1 MIISDKIRVKSSI
14 YYRDRGY
21 DINEKYITVDIKD
34 VPFGSRAFITA
45 ICDFCNHQKDLT
57 YKDYNNNIKKGNK
70 YACSIKCG
78 SIKAKETNMEK
89 IGAESHF
96 QLDDFKESSKNKLL
110 QKWGVDHISRS
121 EIISKKKSEKMKMR
135 SSEVSDRIKKYYS
148 SLSDLELGEIN
159 KKRENTNLKKW
170 GLRYTSQVDSIKEKI
185 KKTNLERWGGYTF
198 ESEVLSK
205 RVKQTNIKRF
215 GVDNPLKSDSIKEK
229 IKKTNLERWG
239 VDNPLK
245 SDSIKEK
252 IKKTNLERFGVDN
265 PFKLD
270 FIKEEIRRKF
280 IDKYGTD
287 SYFKTDNFKNSKFIN
302 LSSTDDWRICNFEI
316 SKNNN
321 YIKYIGSNCSEFKC
335 DLGNN
340 HNFIINSSNYYNRK
354 RLNKNLCTICF
365 PISDTISISENEIKK
380 YIQSIYNGEII
391 QSWRDGLEIDIYLP
405 EFKLG
410 FEFNGLYWH
419 SNKYKEKN
427 YHLDKTNYFKE
438 KGIRIIH
445 IWEDDWNLKKD
456 IIKSQIINLI
466 GLSSKIWARKC
477 KIKEITDIK
486 LVKDFLNNNH
496 IQGYTKSSLKIGL
509 YYEEELVSMMIFDNI
524 EGRYKME
531 EGGWNLSR
539 FCSKK
544 NTSII
549 GGASKILKYFTS
561 EYSPKRIISYAD
573 MDWSNGELY
582 HILKFKLINTLK
594 PDYKYIVDGKRLNK
608 QSFTKSKLKKI
619 GFDVSLTEGDI
630 TKNMGIEKVY
640 NVGQL
645 KFELNF

>member
-1 MIISDKIRVKSSI
+1 M
-14 YYRDRGY
+14 
-21 DINEKYITVDIKD
+21 
-34 VPFGSRAFITA
+34 
-45 ICDFCNHQKDLT
+45 
-57 YKDYNNNIKKGNK
+57 
-70 YACSIKCG
+70 
-78 SIKAKETNMEK
+78 
-89 IGAESHF
+89 
-96 QLDDFKESSKNKLL
+96 
-110 QKWGVDHISRS
+110 
-121 EIISKKKSEKMKMR
+121 
-135 SSEVSDRIKKYYS
+135 
-148 SLSDLELGEIN
+148 
-159 KKRENTNLKKW
+159 
-170 GLRYTSQVDSIKEKI
+170 
-185 KKTNLERWGGYTF
+185 
-198 ESEVLSK
+198 
-205 RVKQTNIKRF
+205 
-215 GVDNPLKSDSIKEK
+215 
-229 IKKTNLERWG
+229 
-239 VDNPLK
+239 
-245 SDSIKEK
+245 
-252 IKKTNLERFGVDN
+252 
-265 PFKLD
+265 
-270 FIKEEIRRKF
+270 
-280 IDKYGTD
+280 
-287 SYFKTDNFKNSKFIN
+287 
-302 LSSTDDWRICNFEI
+302 
-316 SKNNN
+316 
-321 YIKYIGSNCSEFKC
+321 
-335 DLGNN
+335 
-340 HNFIINSSNYYNRK
+340 
-354 RLNKNLCTICF
+354 
-365 PISDTISISENEIKK
+365 
-380 YIQSIYNGEII
+380 
-391 QSWRDGLEIDIYLP
+391 
-405 EFKLG
+405 
-410 FEFNGLYWH
+410 YWH

-549 GGASKILKYFTS
+549 GGASKILKYFTN

-619 GFDVSLTEGDI
+619 GFDASLTESDI